1 MLCDVSKIHT
11 GWGIMPKV
19 THVTDDDNWG
29 QPGSSKKIHV
39 AKSLTQSGGFSSV
52 DRILERNE
60 NRYWKIQVDEFQSW
74 MLSFY
79 KFVGV
84 WKTRELAEQ
93 KVFVEYTYY
102 LHSNTPL
109 LYPLN
114 YIFAQI
120 FWKAYMWK
128 VLENVRKL
136 AYTDEPYLYG

>member
-19 THVTDDDNWG
+19 IHVTDDDNWG

-52 DRILERNE
+52 DRILEREE
-60 NRYWKIQVDEFQSW
+60 NKYWKIQVDEFQSW

-93 KVFVEYTYY
+93 KVLVEYTYY
-102 LHSNTPL
+102 LYSNTPL

-114 YIFAQI
+114 YIFAKT
-120 FWKAYMWK
+120 FWKTYMWK
-128 VLENVRKL
+128 GAGKC
-136 AYTDEPYLYG
+136 AEPRLC